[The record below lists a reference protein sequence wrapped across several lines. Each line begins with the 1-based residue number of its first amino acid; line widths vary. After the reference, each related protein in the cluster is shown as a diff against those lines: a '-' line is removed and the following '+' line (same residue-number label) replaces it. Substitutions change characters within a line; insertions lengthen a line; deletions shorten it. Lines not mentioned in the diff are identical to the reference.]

1 MDTVTIKID
10 PEFKSLI
17 PPLTDEEYDG
27 LRDSLLNEGC
37 RDALVVWDGVLVD
50 GHNRY
55 EICEKHNI
63 PFRVHEMQFANR
75 DEAMLWMID
84 NQSLRRNLEAPDR
97 ILLAQKKAAILA
109 KKAKE
114 KQEYSQSQ
122 YHGNQYDK
130 RNVINIDNT
139 PKINVQKETAALA
152 GVSTGTLAQFEY
164 VQKRKPEL
172 IEDIRNKD
180 MSINQAYHAV
190 KKEERKE
197 AIQKQIDDIEQGVMV
212 QPDGL
217 FDVIAI
223 DPPWNYGTSYDAG
236 GRRVANPYP
245 EMTQQELKAIELP
258 AKDDCVLFLWT
269 TQKFI
274 WDAKE
279 LLDAWGFTYRSMFVW
294 DKEKIGMGD
303 LIRMQCEFCLIGIK
317 GKPIFKDNHGIRDII
332 REPRREHSR
341 KPDSFYQIVNDL
353 CVGRKLEYFSR
364 EQREGWT
371 VYGNDTEKF

>member
-1 MDTVTIKID
+1 MNITIDT
-10 PEFKSLI
+10 EFKSLI
-17 PPLTDEEYDG
+17 PPLTAEEYEG
-27 LRDSLLNEGC
+27 LEKSILEEGC
-37 RDALVVWDGVLVD
+37 RDALVAWEGILVD

-55 EICEKHNI
+55 EICEKHGI
-63 PFRVHEMQFANR
+63 PYDVVEMVFANR

-84 NQSLRRNLEAPDR
+84 NQRSRRNLETPDR
-97 ILLAQKKAAILA
+97 ILLAQKKTAILA
-109 KKAKE
+109 KKARERQVAQGGDRKSE
-114 KQEYSQSQ
+114 TYK
-122 YHGNQYDK
+122 NAF
-130 RNVINIDNT
+130 INIDKSD
-139 PKINVQKETAALA
+139 PEPRINVQKETAALA

-164 VQKRKPEL
+164 VQKRKPEM

-180 MSINQAYHAV
+180 MSINQAYQAV

-197 AIQKQIDDIEQGVMV
+197 VIQKQIDEIEQGVMV

-303 LIRMQCEFCLIGIK
+303 LVRMQCEFCLIGIK

-341 KPDSFYQIVNDL
+341 KPDSFYQIVGDM

-364 EQREGWT
+364 EQREGWS